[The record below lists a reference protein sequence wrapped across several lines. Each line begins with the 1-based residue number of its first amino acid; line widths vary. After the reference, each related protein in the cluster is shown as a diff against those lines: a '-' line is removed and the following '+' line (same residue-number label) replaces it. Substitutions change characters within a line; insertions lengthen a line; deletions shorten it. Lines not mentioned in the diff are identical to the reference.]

1 LPLLLLIAFRHSAKV
16 KVKATTGKTKVR
28 VKLTVATNQR
38 AA

>member
-1 LPLLLLIAFRHSAKV
+1 V